1 MEEIRYIEEEE
12 FNDFIVEQK
21 RTVLVCFSATWCNPC
36 KMLKPILQSVK
47 EEVGTDVDIFSVDV
61 DNSFDLAKSY
71 GVLSVPTL
79 ILFKDGLE
87 HKRVIGLKSKDFIV
101 EMLKD

>member
-36 KMLKPILQSVK
+36 KMLKPILVNVCQEK
-47 EEVGTDVDIFSVDV
+47 
-61 DNSFDLAKSY
+61 K
-71 GVLSVPTL
+71 
-79 ILFKDGLE
+79 
-87 HKRVIGLKSKDFIV
+87 
-101 EMLKD
+101 